1 MNSLLQ
7 MFTST
12 RLGVLDSVQPSQIPK
27 NRQILLST
35 AYPGIPIA
43 RLGCQILYYYY
54 RIGKSRFGWVES
66 LWNWIVQSTPPIDPS
81 LSIYRPLPPNPFT
94 C

>member
-1 MNSLLQ
+1 M
-7 MFTST
+7 ST
-12 RLGVLDSVQPSQIPK
+12 RLGLLDSVQPTQVPK
-27 NRQILLST
+27 NRPNLLST

-43 RLGCQILYYYY
+43 QLGYQILYYYY
-54 RIGKSRFGWVES
+54 RIGNSRFGWVES
-66 LWNWIVQSTPPIDPS
+66 LWNRIVQSTPPIDSS